1 MHWGM
6 EIQVFEWQSTR
17 GLVEVK
23 GYSFLSLA
31 RQALGGHRGWPVAWR
46 SAEPKKSYDVV
57 IIGGG
62 GHGLATAYYLAK
74 NHAIKNIAVLEK
86 GWLGGGNTGRNT
98 QIIRS
103 NYYWP
108 QSAAFFDHS
117 LKLYEGLSQELN
129 FNVMLSQR
137 GLLNLAHS
145 LHEMEGIRRW
155 ANAININDM
164 DAEILT
170 PGEVKKLV
178 PSINLDCRFPIHG
191 GFIQRRGGICRHDAV
206 AWGYARAA
214 NAYGV
219 DIIQQCEVTA
229 LNVSMGRVTGV
240 NTTRGAIG
248 ADKISIAVAGH
259 TSELA
264 RMANFRVPVTSMP
277 LQAMVSEPI
286 KPCLNTVV
294 MSPVVHMYVSQSDR
308 GELVFGGGAD
318 VYNSYAQRG
327 GIPLLQE
334 NVASLLEMFPAFS
347 RLRLMRQ
354 WAGIVDITPDT
365 SPLMG
370 LTPVQNLYI
379 SGGWGTGGYKAIPA
393 GGDTMAYTIANDQPH
408 PLIRDFC
415 LARFE
420 SGALI
425 DEGAASGVSH

>member
-1 MHWGM
+1 M
-6 EIQVFEWQSTR
+6 R
-17 GLVEVK
+17 NA
-23 GYSFLSLA
+23 LSGNRL
-31 RQALGGHRGWPVAWR
+31 WKPVWR
-46 SAEPKKSYDVV
+46 TPELKKSYEVV
-57 IIGGG
+57 IIGAG

-74 NHAIKNIAVLEK
+74 KHGVRNIAVLDK

-98 QIIRS
+98 QITRS
-103 NYYWP
+103 NYFWP

-137 GLLNLAHS
+137 GILQLAHS
-145 LHEMEGIRRW
+145 LHELEGIRRW
-155 ANAININDM
+155 ANAIKINAI
-164 DAEILT
+164 DAEVLT
-170 PGEVKKLV
+170 PFEVKKLV
-178 PSINLDCRFPIHG
+178 PLIDLDCRFPIHG
-191 GFIQRRGGICRHDAV
+191 GFIQRRGGISRHDAV

-214 NAYGV
+214 SACGV
-219 DIIQQCEVTA
+219 DIIQQCEVTGI
-229 LNVSMGRVTGV
+229 NIQSGRVTGV
-240 NTTRGAIG
+240 NTAGGTIG

-259 TSELA
+259 TSDLA
-264 RMANFRVPVTSMP
+264 KMAGFRVPVSSMQ

-294 MSPVVHMYVSQSDR
+294 SSSVIHVYVSQSDR

-334 NVASLLEMFPAFS
+334 NVAALLELFPAFS

-365 SPLMG
+365 TPLMG
-370 LTPVQNLYI
+370 LTPVQNLYL

-408 PLIRDFC
+408 PLIEDFG
-415 LARFE
+415 LARFR

>member
-1 MHWGM
+1 M
-6 EIQVFEWQSTR
+6 
-17 GLVEVK
+17 K

-31 RQALGGHRGWPVAWR
+31 RQALGGHKNWPLAWR
-46 SAEPKKSYDVV
+46 SPEPRKNYDVL
-57 IIGGG
+57 IIGAG

-74 NHAIKNIAVLEK
+74 NHSVKNIAVLEK

-98 QIIRS
+98 QITRS

-117 LKLYEGLSQELN
+117 LKLYEGLGRELN

-137 GLLNLAHS
+137 GLLMLAHS
-145 LHEMEGIRRW
+145 QHEMEGIRRW
-155 ANAININDM
+155 VNAIRINDI
-164 DAEILT
+164 DAEVLT
-170 PGEVKKLV
+170 RDDIKKLV
-178 PSINLDCRFPIHG
+178 PLIDLDCRFPVYG
-191 GFIQRRGGICRHDAV
+191 GFIQRRGGISRHDAV

-214 NAYGV
+214 NDLGV
-219 DIIQQCEVTA
+219 DIIQQCEVTGFEIQ
-229 LNVSMGRVTGV
+229 SGRVTGV

-259 TSELA
+259 TSHLA
-264 RMANFRVPVTSMP
+264 KMAGFRVPVTSMQ

-286 KPCLNTVV
+286 KPCLNTVLTSSV
-294 MSPVVHMYVSQSDR
+294 IHMYVSQSDR
-308 GELVFGGGAD
+308 GELIFGGGAD
-318 VYNSYAQRG
+318 AYNSYAQRG
-327 GIPLLQE
+327 GIPVMQE
-334 NVASLLEMFPAFS
+334 SVAALLELLPAFS

-365 SPLMG
+365 TPLMG
-370 LTPVQNLYI
+370 RTPVQNLYI

-408 PLIRDFC
+408 PLIRDFG
-415 LARFE
+415 LERFE

-425 DEGAASGVSH
+425 DEGAASGVAH

>member
-1 MHWGM
+1 M
-6 EIQVFEWQSTR
+6 
-17 GLVEVK
+17 K

-31 RQALGGHRGWPVAWR
+31 RQALSGHTGWPVAWR
-46 SAEPKKSYDVV
+46 SPEPKKNYDVV
-57 IIGGG
+57 IIGAG

-74 NHAIKNIAVLEK
+74 NHFIKNIAVLEK

-98 QIIRS
+98 QVTRS

-117 LKLYEGLSQELN
+117 LKLYENLSHELN

-137 GLLNLAHS
+137 GVVTLAHS
-145 LHEMEGIRRW
+145 LHELEGIRRW
-155 ANAININDM
+155 ANAIQINDI
-164 DAEILT
+164 DSEVLT
-170 PGEVKKLV
+170 PDEVKKLM
-178 PSINLDCRFPIHG
+178 PLIDLDCRFPILG
-191 GFIQRRGGICRHDAV
+191 GFIQRRGGISRHDAV

-214 NAYGV
+214 SAYGV

-229 LNVSMGRVTGV
+229 FNIQSGRVTGV
-240 NTTRGAIG
+240 NTTRGTIG

-264 RMANFRVPVTSMP
+264 RMANFRVPVTSMS

-286 KPCLNTVV
+286 KPCLNTMVL
-294 MSPVVHMYVSQSDR
+294 SPVIHVYVSQSDR
-308 GELVFGGGAD
+308 GELVIGAGAD

-327 GIPLLQE
+327 GIPLLEE
-334 NVASLLEMFPAFS
+334 NIAALVELFPAFR

-354 WAGIVDITPDT
+354 WSGVVDITPDT
-365 SPLMG
+365 TPIMG
-370 LTPVQNLYI
+370 KTPVQNLYI

-393 GGDTMAYTIANDQPH
+393 GGDTMAYTIATDEPH
-408 PLIRDFC
+408 PLIAEFG
-415 LARFE
+415 LERFE

-425 DEGAASGVSH
+425 DEGAASGVAH

>member
-1 MHWGM
+1 MN
-6 EIQVFEWQSTR
+6 
-17 GLVEVK
+17 
-23 GYSFLSLA
+23 GYSFLSVV
-31 RQALGGHRGWPVAWR
+31 RQALNGHKGWPVVWR
-46 SAEPKKSYDVV
+46 SPEPKKNYDVV
-57 IIGGG
+57 IVGAG

-74 NHAIKNIAVLEK
+74 NHFIKNIAVLEK

-98 QIIRS
+98 QITRS
-103 NYYWP
+103 NYFWP

-117 LKLYEGLSQELN
+117 LKLYEHLGQELN

-137 GLLNLAHS
+137 GMLTLAHS
-145 LHEMEGIRRW
+145 LHELEGMRRW
-155 ANAININDM
+155 ANAIKINDI
-164 DAEILT
+164 DAEVLT
-170 PGEVKKLV
+170 PIEVKKLV
-178 PSINLDCRFPIHG
+178 PLIDLNCRFPIRG
-191 GFIQRRGGICRHDAV
+191 GFIQHRGGISRHDAV

-214 NAYGV
+214 SAYGV

-229 LNVSMGRVTGV
+229 FNISSGRVTGV
-240 NTTRGAIG
+240 HTTRGTIG

-264 RMANFRVPVTSMP
+264 RMADFRVPVTSMA

-294 MSPVVHMYVSQSDR
+294 MSPIIHMYASQSDR

-318 VYNSYAQRG
+318 LYNSYAQRG

-334 NVASLLEMFPAFS
+334 NIAALLELFPAFS

-393 GGDTMAYTIANDQPH
+393 GGETMAYTIANDQPH
-408 PLIRDFC
+408 PLIEDFG
-415 LARFE
+415 LERFE

-425 DEGAASGVSH
+425 DEGAASGVAH